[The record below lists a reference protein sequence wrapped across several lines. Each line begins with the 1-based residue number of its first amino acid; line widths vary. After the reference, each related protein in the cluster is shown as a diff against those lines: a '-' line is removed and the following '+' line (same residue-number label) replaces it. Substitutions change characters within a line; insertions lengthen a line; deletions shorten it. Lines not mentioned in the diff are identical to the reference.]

1 MCGVKVWYHVFA
13 GFVGFALAAV
23 IVYLVF
29 GSASEQGA
37 TQDGAAPAQ
46 LGASGGVLCG
56 TITPAEATTPAARKR
71 AAGNLPALFD
81 EKGPIAAI
89 RDDQPDQKAWLAR
102 VHAASGGCMDEIK
115 LEPDRATLEMST
127 VDGISD
133 ADADA
138 FAAGAI
144 AQAFTAPLGR
154 PVLDLTA
161 SVHGET
167 RTAHISRRAWNAYQV
182 SRRQLG
188 VEHSM
193 KSLADF
199 RRARGFSRAD
209 LRVTGWD

>member
-1 MCGVKVWYHVFA
+1 VKVWFHVFS
-13 GFVGFALAAV
+13 GFVGFALAAL

-37 TQDGAAPAQ
+37 TQDGAAPSQ
-46 LGASGGVLCG
+46 LGAGGDALCG
-56 TITPAEATTPAARKR
+56 TITPGEANTPAARTR
-71 AAGNLPALFD
+71 AAGSLPALFD
-81 EKGPIAAI
+81 EQGPIAAI

-102 VHAASGGCMDEIK
+102 VHAASGGCMDEIRI
-115 LEPDRATLEMST
+115 EQAGTTLVMST
-127 VDGISD
+127 VDGVSD

-144 AQAFTAPLGR
+144 AQAFTKPFVPR
-154 PVLDLTA
+154 RVELTA
-161 SVHGET
+161 TVDGTT
-167 RTAHISRRAWNAYQV
+167 RTAAISRRAWNAYTV

-199 RRARGFSRAD
+199 RKARGFSRAD
-209 LRVTGWD
+209 LRVIGWG